1 MRAAVTTSPCRSLAL
16 VRWRHD
22 GAQGFLRDS
31 RSDRS
36 GWREAR
42 WGSRPDRRGAGR
54 RERDA
59 PFADRSKFVSELAR
73 KSALFV
79 PCPPGLEAVLEREI
93 REIGVDYELKPAAY
107 RRGVYVQ
114 VPGAVPGDLVRS
126 EATREGQES
135 LRRAIVDLNLRL
147 RVATRVLVPLR
158 KPFPITDV
166 RSLYAQVQ
174 RIDWW
179 PLFDRGASDGPSR
192 GGGRLRTLAVR
203 AAVYNNDAFI
213 NDMYAAQVCKDAIV
227 DQLRSHAGERPDVDK
242 EDPEVSVDLFV
253 DGRTA
258 VLSLDTSGEPL
269 FKRGYRVQRGEA
281 PLQESLAAGLL
292 MLARYAGAGEL
303 LCDPMCGSG
312 TILVEAA
319 MMATRT
325 PPSALRSRWAF
336 EAIPGYTPGLL
347 ERARAEAGAKR
358 DPGALGAGPEARI
371 MGADASKEMVEAA
384 RANLRAAGFGPQLDS
399 GAVRVERAKLEE
411 YQPRPPPDLVLTNPP
426 YGLRMGPGEAAAAG
440 AGGFGRGL
448 ETRRGAGAE
457 EDLPALYK
465 QLGDFLKQ
473 RTAKREGLETRGC
486 VFVGELVAAKW
497 VGLRSSR
504 RHELI
509 QGGLEARLLEFPL
522 YEGSRKP
529 WRAGRGPPAP
539 EAPAGSAAAPEEAG
553 QEGGEQG
560 R

>member
-36 GWREAR
+36 GWRK
-42 WGSRPDRRGAGR
+42 
-54 RERDA
+54 RDA

-114 VPGAVPGDLVRS
+114 
-126 EATREGQES
+126 ES

-166 RSLYAQVQ
+166 RSLYAQV
-174 RIDWW
+174 RRRPPRARPAALRSLAPAAIRSCGSGAE
-179 PLFDRGASDGPSR
+179 DRLVAALRPGASDGPSR

-227 DQLRSHAGERPDVDK
+227 DQARRLGLPAF
-242 EDPEVSVDLFV
+242 VSVDLFV

-258 VLSLDTSGEPL
+258 VLSLDTSGSPCSSGVQV
-269 FKRGYRVQRGEA
+269 RPRSPARAGGGRVICGGGA
-281 PLQESLAAGLL
+281 GCSGGGALQESLAAGLL
-292 MLARYAGAGEL
+292 MLARYAGPASSSATPCAGARHGL
-303 LCDPMCGSG
+303 GRAGPGGRGGRTPTATWTLRSG

-325 PPSALRSRWAF
+325 PPAPSAPVGPSSAPRAPRTHRRPADLCAGQGH
-336 EAIPGYTPGLL
+336 PGYTPGLL
-347 ERARAEAGAKR
+347 ERARAEAGR
-358 DPGALGAGPEARI
+358 RGPGALGRAEARI

-426 YGLRMGPGEAAAAG
+426 
-440 AGGFGRGL
+440 
-448 ETRRGAGAE
+448 RGAGRAE

-473 RTAKREGLETRGC
+473 RTAKRRVGDAGC
-486 VFVGELVAAKW
+486 VFVGSLW
-497 VGLRSSR
+497 PRS
-504 RHELI
+504 
-509 QGGLEARLLEFPL
+509 GWACAR
-522 YEGSRKP
+522 
-529 WRAGRGPPAP
+529 
-539 EAPAGSAAAPEEAG
+539 AAATS
-553 QEGGEQG
+553 
-560 R
+560 